1 MTVYCSCVAF
11 IQHAVRK
18 PNNTSISAREYSK
31 IEQLAELADEGSHN
45 FAVTDD
51 FAVLLL
57 P

>member
-1 MTVYCSCVAF
+1 MTVYRSCVAF